1 MELPSIPVPL
11 SDFVPYLDKHS
22 RDEVVTGSAL
32 APFKAYEA
40 RLRQVFAQEPDNKVI
55 KDPQVNVV
63 PVYNGH
69 EGQLKVKARNRAEES
84 PAEAEKYMMSLI
96 PELRRK
102 NAVPAVVPSID
113 EFKDNFRLFSES
125 SLVDLDWSNVVVAG
139 SAVTTCLL
147 PVPKVFRS
155 SKKAQ
160 SFNGRDYYHDKIA
173 PSSDVDL
180 FLYGLDEEQAIEK
193 IKQIEK
199 CIRDS
204 ILDEVSVVRT
214 KNALTI
220 VSKYPTRHVQIVLR
234 LYKSV
239 SEILTGFDVDC
250 ACTAFDGSQVWASPR
265 AIAAF
270 VTQTNTIDLDRRSP
284 SYENRLA
291 KYAHRGFEV
300 HWSGLDRSKVDP
312 TIFERKFTHIVGL
325 ARLLVMEKLPTQN
338 SRDNYIE
345 QRRSDRDRPPP
356 RGERFYSNRRANL
369 KEVQP
374 EDVAEWVEEEDV
386 SNYHTFTIPYGP
398 KYTAKKIEKLIYK
411 KDLLLNAE
419 WNKPKDRTV
428 DLHRH
433 PAFFGTVKD
442 VIEDCCGYCPSPRT
456 EEETTIL
463 EEESKKFVSG
473 KVQFM
478 KNDPGRQTIGSFNP
492 ITDSDWTELAYIGD
506 TAALCQAIVDGDLAR
521 VQSCCSREGFD
532 VDERDHTGRM
542 PLHLAIMCGTPGIVR
557 CLVSHGARLVSRVA
571 GGFTALH
578 LAAARGDV
586 EILRAILRKSEA
598 NQVEYLEKSAKKT
611 ENADITES
619 DPDSNESESDPDE
632 DDDISIVGSGTTSP
646 YAASQGSMVIVDSPQ
661 SPDED
666 DDKEDQP
673 NFYDDLGVLSWDIPL
688 SPLHVAILNG
698 HIDIIDAL
706 ATEFGVDVSQAF
718 VEKPQYG
725 SPTVIFSVLL
735 AAHHPSNKSKDILK
749 SLFEL
754 GASSTQANMEHI
766 TAFHSLV
773 MASESRVLD
782 VVFELDGPAA
792 QLAINHPTVSSLYG
806 TTPNL
811 PLHTAIRFKNIPMIM
826 KLLEKGA
833 NMSVFTEKMRRFWAR
848 RGKKDTKLEH
858 HLSHPMINA
867 AESAPPAVIKY
878 LLDAGADPN
887 AMTKAAYEQIDTPK
901 KSYDTPRT
909 VLDTIRHRID
919 FLKSVI
925 PTQDD
930 FVVLQGTELGPD
942 EDYLGAL
949 TEGSFQHTFVK
960 NELSVTKSALKV
972 ARDWQ
977 KSDEIVERQ
986 KGNQVKKDW
995 VDRELRELEEIEK
1008 NLTAKGAK
1016 TFEELHPG
1024 VIKPTPD
1031 QGTTQPA
1038 KVPTAPKR
1046 AKVEIN
1052 ISFRDADVGDL
1063 DTKKYLP
1070 LFQAAW
1076 EGDIQKVK
1084 LLTTETKAS
1093 NKSHSSLQL
1102 TAVDKVRTLDP
1113 FAIAVVRGHYDLAR
1127 TILRDV
1133 ENQQVQKDAKK
1144 QGRKVY
1150 QVVVDN
1156 DIESDADSEGETDTD
1171 SQGVGVRF
1179 DVVDEQQT
1187 IDDVRDTVPVGKY
1200 STSPS
1205 ILLDMRRD
1213 LSMFHATPKKGKTM
1227 QNQRSAVKKAF
1238 DSWRYYSQASLL
1250 PLGRLSFNS
1259 PVNLKDMKAY
1269 DGTDLLDFA
1278 IGRNDIEMVKFLLD
1292 EKTRLIQQK
1301 TPKEDGDESP
1311 NEIHKF
1317 VTLHAKV
1324 FHVAA
1329 HHGFIELLGYLM
1341 SKTGLEFP
1349 FQTLIKEAGVKPEVK
1364 PKYYRGLSVY
1374 GKKREDWAS
1383 EDRWSYRDRMQGQI
1397 PLLLRV
1403 IRSGNIDS
1411 IKWFLSDEPQKR
1423 YREFLLANKDDSRL
1437 APLFKSDDGYENI
1450 LTSWLENKRHL
1461 ALHCAVM
1468 LPRTEKLGNSLVEYI
1483 LNKFPDLVN
1492 VKNSQGLTPLH
1503 AAFAGRRIM
1512 AARALVEA
1520 GADQTARDDQ
1530 GRNMLHHIFIT
1541 PDSSQNLSSAK
1552 LFRTLA
1558 EILDPEIIKSLAT
1571 QRTDVR
1577 FATGHNRDWAL
1588 RTPLSEWLSQGHD
1601 SHTDTLKEILKVTGG
1616 KELFVLDGQGNYPI
1630 HQVTR
1635 TPKHKYVQTLLEID
1649 PNLAVLEN
1657 ATGVTPLEI
1666 AENKLTSH
1674 LVNAIKQNV
1683 SHISTSITFTS
1694 SYYDTYPSIY
1704 NSLRERVAF
1713 FRPAKFDANSVYGSL
1728 KDAPYASMT
1737 ELDLGKLVLLLRATA
1752 AKATKKRML
1761 VSLHDANQLVRRLE
1775 ANRQKIGAIVRP
1787 AARQLDR
1794 DEVEFADEEEEG
1806 EGEGEGEQ
1814 GKSTTRDEVSQWWN
1828 ADLSKPSFEA
1838 KEILKGE
1845 NKKEEGESEEGE
1857 EEEE

>member
-11 SDFVPYLDKHS
+11 NDFVPYLDKHS

-40 RLRQVFAQEPDNKVI
+40 KLREVFAQEPDNKLI

-69 EGQLKVKARNRAEES
+69 EGQLKVKARTLAKES
-84 PAEAEKYMMSLI
+84 PAEAEKYIMSLI

-102 NAVPAVVPSID
+102 NAMPAVVPSINQ
-113 EFKDNFRLFSES
+113 FKDNFRLFSES

-147 PVPKVFRS
+147 PVPKEFRS

-160 SFNGRDYYHDKIA
+160 RDYYHDKIA

-193 IKQIEK
+193 IKQIER

-204 ILDEVSVVRT
+204 ILDEVSVIRS

-220 VSKYPTRHVQIVLR
+220 VSKYPTRNVQIVLR

-345 QRRSDRDRPPP
+345 QRRDDRDRPPP

-419 WNKPKDRTV
+419 WNKPKDRAV

-456 EEETTIL
+456 EEETTIF
-463 EEESKKFVSG
+463 EEEGKKFVSG

-506 TAALCQAIVDGDLAR
+506 TEALCQAIVDGDFAR
-521 VQSCCSREGFD
+521 VQSCCSQEGFN

-542 PLHLAIMCGTPGIVR
+542 PLHLAIMCGTPEIVR
-557 CLVSHGARLVSRVA
+557 CLVNHGARLVSRVA

-611 ENADITES
+611 GNADVTES
-619 DPDSNESESDPDE
+619 DPASNESESDPDE

-754 GASSTQANMEHI
+754 GASSTQANMDHI

-792 QLAINHPTVSSLYG
+792 QLAINHPTVSSYYG
-806 TTPNL
+806 ATPKL
-811 PLHTAIRFKNIPMIM
+811 PLHTAIKYKNVPMIM

-833 NMSVFTEKMRRFWAR
+833 NLSVFTEKMRRFWAR

-858 HLSHPMINA
+858 HLSHPIINA
-867 AESAPPAVIKY
+867 AEFAPPAVIKY

-887 AMTKAAYEQIDTPK
+887 AMAKTAYEKIDTPNRVH
-901 KSYDTPRT
+901 DTPRT
-909 VLDTIRHRID
+909 VLDTIRERIS
-919 FLKSVI
+919 FLKAVI

-930 FVVLQGTELGPD
+930 FFVLQDIELGPD

-960 NELSVTKSALKV
+960 NELLVTKSALQV

-977 KSDEIVERQ
+977 KSDELVEWQ
-986 KGNQVKKDW
+986 KDNQVKKDW
-995 VDRELRELEEIEK
+995 IVCELRDLEEIEK
-1008 NLTAKGAK
+1008 HLTAKGAK

-1024 VIKPTPD
+1024 VAKPTPGQD
-1031 QGTTQPA
+1031 TNQPA
-1038 KVPTAPKR
+1038 KVTKAPTQTKA
-1046 AKVEIN
+1046 EID

-1084 LLTTETKAS
+1084 LLTAEKKAS
-1093 NKSHSSLQL
+1093 SKSHSSLQL
-1102 TAVDKVRTLDP
+1102 TAADKVRSLDP

-1156 DIESDADSEGETDTD
+1156 DIESDAGSEGETDTD
-1171 SQGVGVRF
+1171 SEGVGVRF

-1200 STSPS
+1200 STPPLT
-1205 ILLDMRRD
+1205 LLNTRRD
-1213 LSMFHATPKKGKTM
+1213 LSMFLTTPKKENIKQTQKGLV
-1227 QNQRSAVKKAF
+1227 NQ
-1238 DSWRYYSQASLL
+1238 
-1250 PLGRLSFNS
+1250 SFNS
-1259 PVNLKDMKAY
+1259 WRHYSQHPSLSLKDMMAY
-1269 DGTDLLDFA
+1269 DGKDLLDLA
-1278 IGRNDIEMVKFLLD
+1278 VGRNDLEMVKFLIE
-1292 EKTRLIQQK
+1292 EKTRLQQKK

-1311 NEIHKF
+1311 DEIHTF
-1317 VTLHAKV
+1317 ITLSYPRFFNTAV
-1324 FHVAA
+1324 NN
-1329 HHGFIELLGYLM
+1329 GFTELLGYLM

-1349 FQTLIKEAGVKPEVK
+1349 FQTLMNEAGVKTVVK

-1374 GKKREDWAS
+1374 GKKREDWAA
-1383 EDRWSYRDRMQGQI
+1383 EDRYSYRDRLQGAA
-1397 PLLLRV
+1397 PLLRRV
-1403 IRSGNIDS
+1403 IDSANIDS
-1411 IKWFLSDEPQKR
+1411 IKWFLSDEPGKR

-1437 APLFKSDDGYENI
+1437 APLFKSDDGYENM
-1450 LTSWLENKRHL
+1450 LTSWLEGGRHL
-1461 ALHCAVM
+1461 ALHFTVM
-1468 LPRTEKLGNSLVEYI
+1468 LAPTEKLGNSLVEFI

-1503 AAFAGRRIM
+1503 AALAGRRIM
-1512 AARALVEA
+1512 AAKALVEA

-1530 GRNMLHHIFIT
+1530 GRNMLHHILI
-1541 PDSSQNLSSAK
+1541 PPNNREKLSSPK
-1552 LFRTLA
+1552 LLRTLA

-1571 QRTDVR
+1571 QRTNVR
-1577 FATGHNRDWAL
+1577 FATRSGEDWGL
-1588 RTPLSEWLSQGHD
+1588 RTPLSEWLSQSHD
-1601 SHTDTLKEILKVTGG
+1601 SHADTLKEILKVTGG
-1616 KELFVLDGQGNYPI
+1616 KELYILDGQGNYPI

-1635 TPKHKYVQTLLEID
+1635 ARKNKYVQTLLEID

-1657 ATGVTPLEI
+1657 ATGVTPLEV

-1674 LVNAIKQNV
+1674 LVDAIKSNV
-1683 SHISTSITFTS
+1683 SKINGNNRFTDS
-1694 SYYDTYPSIY
+1694 YHNGYPNIYQSLRTVSYYRGT
-1704 NSLRERVAF
+1704 
-1713 FRPAKFDANSVYGSL
+1713 KFTPKSVYGSI
-1728 KDAPYASMT
+1728 KDAPYASVT
-1737 ELDLGKLVLLLRATA
+1737 ELGLGKLVLLLRATA
-1752 AKATKKRML
+1752 AKSTKKRML
-1761 VSLHDANQLVRRLE
+1761 VSLHDANQLVKRLE
-1775 ANRQKIGAIVRP
+1775 ANKQKIGAIVRP
-1787 AARQLDR
+1787 AARRLDR
-1794 DEVEFADEEEEG
+1794 DEMEFADEEEEDEEDEVG
-1806 EGEGEGEQ
+1806 PAAGVKGV
-1814 GKSTTRDEVSQWWN
+1814 TRDEVSQWWN
-1828 ADLSKPSFEA
+1828 AYLGQTSFEV
-1838 KEILKGE
+1838 KRIL
-1845 NKKEEGESEEGE
+1845 EGEKE
-1857 EEEE
+1857 EEEESEEEDEAVEQGNSLFW